1 LIQLLKSVS
10 IKSFVSTEAAH
21 STAAFQPVKL
31 FFENFFST
39 QSLAASPNLQ
49 PLEAGG
55 ESYSVN
61 FRCQPPFSPPRSIRP
76 RHQQRHNLRP
86 ASAAHST
93 RIRHLC
99 NPFQLSNLLIQ
110 KAFLL
115 QFAAKVVRIIGG
127 FGWAS
132 TTNNRLPRN

>member
-1 LIQLLKSVS
+1 MIQLLKSVS

-115 QFAAKVVRIIGG
+115 QFAAKVVRIIG
-127 FGWAS
+127 
-132 TTNNRLPRN
+132 

>member
-10 IKSFVSTEAAH
+10 IKPFVSTEAAH

-61 FRCQPPFSPPRSIRP
+61 FRCQPPFFTTPIDSIETPAAPQPPP
-76 RHQQRHNLRP
+76 CQRGAFYSNPPPLQP
-86 ASAAHST
+86 LSA
-93 RIRHLC
+93 I
-99 NPFQLSNLLIQ
+99 
-110 KAFLL
+110 
-115 QFAAKVVRIIGG
+115 
-127 FGWAS
+127 
-132 TTNNRLPRN
+132 

>member
-61 FRCQPPFSPPRSIRP
+61 FHCQPPFFHHLDRFDRDTSSATTSA
-76 RHQQRHNLRP
+76 LP
-86 ASAAHST
+86 ARRILLESATFAT
-93 RIRHLC
+93 
-99 NPFQLSNLLIQ
+99 PFSYLTS
-110 KAFLL
+110 
-115 QFAAKVVRIIGG
+115 
-127 FGWAS
+127 
-132 TTNNRLPRN
+132 